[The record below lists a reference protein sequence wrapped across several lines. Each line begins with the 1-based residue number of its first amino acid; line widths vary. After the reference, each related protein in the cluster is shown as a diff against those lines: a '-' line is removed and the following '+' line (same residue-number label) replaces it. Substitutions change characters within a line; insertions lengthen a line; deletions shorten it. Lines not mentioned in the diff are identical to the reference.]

1 MGMYYCHGCDY
12 YHDSKSDAGYNETP
26 DHRSF
31 CDETMP
37 VTDEQCTNP
46 VWHDVFGNTPRIP
59 TIDAIKTVL
68 SAPDVLRRVP
78 NQAMNGF
85 RISASQHD
93 GDEA

>member
-31 CDETMP
+31 CDETFI
-37 VTDEQCTNP
+37 VADEHCTNP
-46 VWHDVFGNTPRIP
+46 VWHEVFGPEV
-59 TIDAIKTVL
+59 KL
-68 SAPDVLRRVP
+68 SAPTVIKRVP

-85 RISASQHD
+85 RVSASIHEEVS
-93 GDEA
+93 DENI